1 MYLYYI
7 PIFWFCT
14 KGQYPT
20 LRYATLL
27 RWLGSLTPHLAG
39 EVYLR
44 IFKDL
49 YVCNNLFMN
58 NISCTILRENLS
70 PLSQF
75 EIRDLINIDTPILG
89 NLHISVTNIGFYLT
103 IGAFFLL

>member
-1 MYLYYI
+1 
-7 PIFWFCT
+7 
-14 KGQYPT
+14 
-20 LRYATLL
+20 
-27 RWLGSLTPHLAG
+27 
-39 EVYLR
+39 
-44 IFKDL
+44 
-49 YVCNNLFMN
+49 MN

-103 IGAFFLL
+103 IGAFFLLVINLLSTNYNKLVSNN